1 MDRYEHWLSP
11 LARFHEAPWY
21 YLLTGAD
28 FKKDALPDYI
38 RVSAVVEVA
47 GQAVL
52 YRGTLDD
59 WFVNSDNGQLVGWSY
74 QPQPVDR
81 SPRTS
86 KPMATVTSASTRSTE
101 ITLFSDSRASFRSTF
116 SMSSSKS
123 SQRE

>member
-52 YRGTLDD
+52 CRGTLDD
-59 WFVNSDNGQLVGWSY
+59 WFVNSDNGQL
-74 QPQPVDR
+74 DR
-81 SPRTS
+81 LVLSA
-86 KPMATVTSASTRSTE
+86 ATRRPFAKDKQTDGDGDERFYKIDGDYFVLRFESVISLNVQYVKFKE
-101 ITLFSDSRASFRSTF
+101 
-116 SMSSSKS
+116 